1 MNYTETCNY
10 LFYKTS
16 NFESQGKGGY
26 KEGLDTIKALDEH
39 YEHPHH
45 DFKTIHVA
53 GTNGKGSV
61 SHTLAAILQVCGYKV
76 GLYTSPHLADFSE
89 RIRVN
94 GQPIDQDYVTQ
105 FVESGKDFFEEIKA
119 TFFDITTIMAFNYF
133 QEKDVDIA
141 IIEVGLGGRLDST
154 NIITPLVSV
163 ITNIS
168 LDHTQLLGA
177 SVEQIAMEK
186 AGIIKKGIPVVIGE
200 AIPETRMV
208 FDAIAQEAN
217 APIVY
222 AEDRHSIVKA
232 TMLNEGGMLYETDN
246 GMRFKSELMGKFQ
259 EKNIN
264 TVAAVC
270 QELMILGYLC
280 DVKIPENVALI
291 QKEMEDALMNVC
303 ELTGLQGRW
312 QKIQD
317 NPTIV
322 CDTGHNIGAWEYL
335 SKMLSEVK
343 CNQMHIV
350 FGMVEDKDI
359 YGVMSLLP
367 KNAIYYFTKGSTK
380 RAMSEQSLQVFG
392 AQFELAGMCY
402 PTVSEAIED
411 AIDNGFTEEELEG
424 IKNDYNC
431 LEDEWYEDDE
441 EDYL

>member
-105 FVESGKDFFEEIKA
+105 FVKSGKDFFEEIKA
-119 TFFDITTIMAFNYF
+119 TFFDITTIMAFSYF

-411 AIDNGFTEEELEG
+411 AM
-424 IKNDYNC
+424 KNAQK
-431 LEDEWYEDDE
+431 DDFIFVGGSNYVVA
-441 EDYL
+441 DFLKTRL

>member
-1 MNYTETCNY
+1 
-10 LFYKTS
+10 
-16 NFESQGKGGY
+16 
-26 KEGLDTIKALDEH
+26 
-39 YEHPHH
+39 
-45 DFKTIHVA
+45 
-53 GTNGKGSV
+53 
-61 SHTLAAILQVCGYKV
+61 
-76 GLYTSPHLADFSE
+76 
-89 RIRVN
+89 
-94 GQPIDQDYVTQ
+94 
-105 FVESGKDFFEEIKA
+105 
-119 TFFDITTIMAFNYF
+119 
-133 QEKDVDIA
+133 
-141 IIEVGLGGRLDST
+141 
-154 NIITPLVSV
+154 
-163 ITNIS
+163 
-168 LDHTQLLGA
+168 
-177 SVEQIAMEK
+177 
-186 AGIIKKGIPVVIGE
+186 
-200 AIPETRMV
+200 
-208 FDAIAQEAN
+208 
-217 APIVY
+217 
-222 AEDRHSIVKA
+222 
-232 TMLNEGGMLYETDN
+232 MLYETDN

-411 AIDNGFTEEELEG
+411 AM
-424 IKNDYNC
+424 KNAQK
-431 LEDEWYEDDE
+431 DDFIFVGGSNYVVA
-441 EDYL
+441 DFLKTRL

>member
-119 TFFDITTIMAFNYF
+119 TFFDITTIMAFSYF

-411 AIDNGFTEEELEG
+411 AM
-424 IKNDYNC
+424 KNAQK
-431 LEDEWYEDDE
+431 DDFIFVGGSNYVVA
-441 EDYL
+441 DFLKTRL

>member
-105 FVESGKDFFEEIKA
+105 FVENGKDFFEEIKA

-411 AIDNGFTEEELEG
+411 AM
-424 IKNDYNC
+424 KNAQK
-431 LEDEWYEDDE
+431 DDFIFVGGSNYVVA
-441 EDYL
+441 DFLKTRL

>member
-26 KEGLDTIKALDEH
+26 KEGLDTIKTLDEH

-105 FVESGKDFFEEIKA
+105 FVENGKDFFEEIKA

-411 AIDNGFTEEELEG
+411 AM
-424 IKNDYNC
+424 KNAQK
-431 LEDEWYEDDE
+431 DDFIFVGGSNYVVA
-441 EDYL
+441 DFLKTRL

>member
-105 FVESGKDFFEEIKA
+105 FVENGKDFFEEIKA

-270 QELMILGYLC
+270 QELMNLGYLC

-411 AIDNGFTEEELEG
+411 AM
-424 IKNDYNC
+424 KNAQK
-431 LEDEWYEDDE
+431 DDFIFVGGSNYVVA
-441 EDYL
+441 DFLKTRL

>member
-26 KEGLDTIKALDEH
+26 KEGLNTIKALDEH

-105 FVESGKDFFEEIKA
+105 FVENGKDFFEEIKA
-119 TFFDITTIMAFNYF
+119 TFFDITTIMAFSYF

-411 AIDNGFTEEELEG
+411 AM
-424 IKNDYNC
+424 KNA
-431 LEDEWYEDDE
+431 LKDDFIFVGGSNYVVA
-441 EDYL
+441 DFLKTRL

>member
-119 TFFDITTIMAFNYF
+119 TFFDITTIMAFSYF

-280 DVKIPENVALI
+280 DVKIPENVSLI

-411 AIDNGFTEEELEG
+411 AM
-424 IKNDYNC
+424 KNAQK
-431 LEDEWYEDDE
+431 DDFIFVGGSNYVVA
-441 EDYL
+441 DFLKTRL

>member
-411 AIDNGFTEEELEG
+411 AM
-424 IKNDYNC
+424 KNAQK
-431 LEDEWYEDDE
+431 DDFIFVGGSNYVVA
-441 EDYL
+441 DFLKTRL

>member
-280 DVKIPENVALI
+280 DVKIPENVSLI

-411 AIDNGFTEEELEG
+411 AM
-424 IKNDYNC
+424 KNAQK
-431 LEDEWYEDDE
+431 DDFIFVGGSNYVVA
-441 EDYL
+441 DFLKTRL

>member
-105 FVESGKDFFEEIKA
+105 FVENGKDFFEEIKA

-280 DVKIPENVALI
+280 DVKIPENVSLI

-411 AIDNGFTEEELEG
+411 AM
-424 IKNDYNC
+424 KNAQK
-431 LEDEWYEDDE
+431 DDFIFVGGSNYVVA
-441 EDYL
+441 DFLKTRL